1 MLAQAAAALKI
12 SIDELTQEQWTALV
26 RQCASKS
33 RSDLLADIGQGRRLA
48 FAVAQALTAEG
59 KGATKTKARPLSLR
73 GIEGVAVQYAKCCH
87 PIPGDRI
94 VGVLRRGQSLQV
106 HVADCAIA
114 RRATG
119 EHEQI
124 LDVEWAPDVSG
135 DFLVVIR
142 SYVTDQRGVLARI
155 AVAISEAGANVANV
169 SLERAEGERAVNMV
183 FTLEVRDRGH
193 LARVMRALRR
203 VPEAQRIQRFRT

>member
-1 MLAQAAAALKI
+1 VK
-12 SIDELTQEQWTALV
+12 
-26 RQCASKS
+26 QCGAKSK
-33 RSDLLADIGQGRRLA
+33 SDLLADIGQGRRLA

-59 KGATKTKARPLSLR
+59 KGAPKGKTGPLSLR

-106 HVADCAIA
+106 HVADCPVA
-114 RRATG
+114 RKATG
-119 EHEQI
+119 EFEQI
-124 LDVEWAPDVSG
+124 LDVEWASDITGVTIRAFVS
-135 DFLVVIR
+135 
-142 SYVTDQRGVLARI
+142 DQRGVLAR
-155 AVAISEAGANVANV
+155 VATEISEAGANIANV

-183 FTLEVRDRGH
+183 FTVEVHGRDH

-203 VPEAQRIQRFRT
+203 VPEALRIQRFRT